1 MATSGRIAK
10 IAVEFIQNG
19 VQFSR
24 TSEIFGNQCNMRFTD
39 GTTLHHCA
47 ICYLNPPL
55 NSISGMIILQSYQT
69 VELGAHAHL
78 KAIQEMISE
87 SGTVKVGKETKKA
100 SDLYG

>member
-1 MATSGRIAK
+1 MPLEPS
-10 IAVEFIQNG
+10 
-19 VQFSR
+19 
-24 TSEIFGNQCNMRFTD
+24 SELC
-39 GTTLHHCA
+39 
-47 ICYLNPPL
+47 
-55 NSISGMIILQSYQT
+55 ISGMIILQSYQT